1 MPTSRGES
9 RGPTRG
15 PSRAAAA
22 TAAAPATAAVSKAA
36 PRAAPKAAPNGAK
49 DVANGA
55 GPAPR
60 ELTRQGQE
68 RKQAILDAAGA
79 LFAERGYA
87 ETRVIDIVRAAGVA
101 KGLFYWYFENKE
113 AVFAELVGA
122 VRHQLR
128 LEQGRAIDPG
138 ATALSRVRQ
147 GVEASVRFMG
157 EHRRLYSFF
166 DMESLDPR
174 LMNLLRPGA
183 EVHLTDT
190 AAHVRAGIEAG
201 QIQDEDPLLLAHGVV
216 GAVAWFSHLHR
227 TGRIDLPVGEL
238 ADFTGRFVVRALAAD
253 DEAAAQAQACG
264 GDRGVARVQG
274 RGAARVG

>member
-1 MPTSRGES
+1 MASAD
-9 RGPTRG
+9 GP
-15 PSRAAAA
+15 AAADGP
-22 TAAAPATAAVSKAA
+22 APAAGPAAVS
-36 PRAAPKAAPNGAK
+36 
-49 DVANGA
+49 A
-55 GPAPR
+55 GVRPPPR

-68 RKQAILDAAGA
+68 RKQAILDAAA
-79 LFAERGYA
+79 SLFVERGYA

-113 AVFAELVGA
+113 AVFAELVGT

-128 LEQGRAIDPG
+128 LEQGRAIDPD
-138 ATALSRVRQ
+138 ATPLRRVGQ

-183 EVHLTDT
+183 EVHITDT

-227 TGRIDLPVGEL
+227 TGRIDLPVEEL
-238 ADFTGRFVVRALAAD
+238 ADFTSRFVVRALAAD
-253 DEAAAQAQACG
+253 DQAAAEAEP
-264 GDRGVARVQG
+264 ARAVP
-274 RGAARVG
+274 RPAAR